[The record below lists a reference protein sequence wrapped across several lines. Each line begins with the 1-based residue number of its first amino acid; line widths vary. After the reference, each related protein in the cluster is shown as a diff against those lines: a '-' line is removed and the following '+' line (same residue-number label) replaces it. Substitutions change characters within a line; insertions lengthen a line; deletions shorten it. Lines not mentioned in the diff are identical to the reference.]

1 MSQRSVEIRGATEL
15 GFEPVREAFAANF
28 ERYGDVGAAW
38 SRSSSQPS
46 RAKPAERRPRVH

>member
-38 SRSSSQPS
+38 SSSQPS